1 MMRRCKIIIVGDGEA
16 DPNGVLD
23 GLSRLM
29 RLAEIDKSI
38 KVEFINGGLDT
49 FKKSDTKQGEKS
61 TAVEPHHFAVAKISY
76 PETDEAKAETGW
88 LLYLKSSLK
97 GDEDPVIENY
107 RKMNPSFP
115 HQTTADQLFDE
126 GQFEAYRRLGNKMG
140 TSTLASLSACTKEN
154 IDSFASLERGLIE
167 SGQNEASRN

>member
-1 MMRRCKIIIVGDGEA
+1 M
-16 DPNGVLD
+16 
-23 GLSRLM
+23 
-29 RLAEIDKSI
+29 
-38 KVEFINGGLDT
+38 
-49 FKKSDTKQGEKS
+49 
-61 TAVEPHHFAVAKISY
+61 AKISY

-107 RKMNPSFP
+107 QKVNPTFP

-154 IDSFASLERGLIE
+154 IDSFASLERGSIE